1 MSIPFRTSSRIPV
14 PVFPEPFR
22 RALLAHWEGLVG
34 DLAQAGHTFHEAG
47 RILGAESSVGG
58 ESVSREG

>member
-1 MSIPFRTSSRIPV
+1 MSIPFRTYSRIPV
-14 PVFPEPFR
+14 PVFPEPFH

-47 RILGAESSVGG
+47 RVLGPESTVRGV
-58 ESVSREG
+58 SVSREG